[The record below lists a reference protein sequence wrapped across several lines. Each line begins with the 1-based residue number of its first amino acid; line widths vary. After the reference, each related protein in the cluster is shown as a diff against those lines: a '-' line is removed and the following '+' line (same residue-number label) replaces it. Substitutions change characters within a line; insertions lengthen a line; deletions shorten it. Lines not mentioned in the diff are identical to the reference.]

1 MKLEHIHIRDP
12 FILPD
17 GGRYYLYGTS
27 NDNIFKA
34 YVSSDLDEWEGPYT
48 VFSAPKSFWGN
59 RDFWAPEV
67 YRLKEGRYWMVATF
81 SNLGRERGCQGL
93 ISSSPLGP
101 FLPYGTKLTPPDQ
114 ECLDG
119 TLVYEGGKPYL
130 LYCHE
135 WLQIGVGTI
144 RSIPLSDDLSRPIG
158 ESRLLFSS
166 DEAEWAAYPAWA
178 RGAKIKVTD
187 GPFAFEGDGV
197 KALLWSSYDS
207 KGVYEIGVAY
217 ASSYAFGP
225 YRQSKAALPL
235 YNVGHGM
242 VFAGNDGQTFL
253 CAHLDGGNEH
263 PIIRR
268 IGIVDNEV
276 KLL

>member
-17 GGRYYLYGTS
+17 GGRYYLYGTT
-27 NDNIFKA
+27 NDNTFKA

-48 VFSAPKSFWGN
+48 VFSALKSFWGN

-119 TLVYEGGKPYL
+119 TLVYEDGKPYL

-166 DEAEWAAYPAWA
+166 DDAEWAAYPAWA

-225 YRQSKAALPL
+225 YRQSKSALPL

-242 VFAGNDGQTFL
+242 VFAGYDGQTFL

-263 PIIRR
+263 PIIHR
-268 IGIVDNEV
+268 IGIVDHEV